1 MNTIGFP
8 IGHKEHE
15 YRRAVL
21 PTDLHLVK
29 NADHLLFEQ
38 GYGEAVGFTDEDYL
52 RAGAFGLHETVNN
65 KARGETPLAFM
76 RLSAP
81 EPGPGA
87 AMPMPARLPG
97 S

>member
-52 RAGAFGLHETVNN
+52 RAGAFGLRETVNN
-65 KARGETPLAFM
+65 KARGETPLAF
-76 RLSAP
+76 SFVCAP
-81 EPGPGA
+81 DLESRA
-87 AMPMPARLPG
+87 AMPTPARLPG

>member
-52 RAGAFGLHETVNN
+52 RAGAFVAPRCSAGSTRSRTGTSRTV
-65 KARGETPLAFM
+65 
-76 RLSAP
+76 
-81 EPGPGA
+81 
-87 AMPMPARLPG
+87 
-97 S
+97 